1 MKNYKKKTIWYH
13 ISPNNLETNCILT
26 ICKGWQICTERQT
39 LVFYWGI
46 KSSNLENDLKSS
58 RKTDDVHIKLF
69 YNSAPIYPV
78 EKLLDKC
85 TEEYTRLLEH
95 KTDGHIKSLNCLK
108 KTPVTNYVFLSR
120 HYQFHLGYLLLWLPR
135 GIPSASWHRIPSFSC
150 VIQQYQ
156 QLDHWDYSEF
166 FLLQKIL
173 FLSFLLAL
181 QLIVCLY

>member
-1 MKNYKKKTIWYH
+1 MKNYKKKKNTWYH

-78 EKLLDKC
+78 EKLLYKC
-85 TEEYTRLLEH
+85 TEKYTRLLEH

-108 KTPVTNYVFLSR
+108 KTQVTNYVFLSR

-135 GIPSASWHRIPSFSC
+135 GILQP
-150 VIQQYQ
+150 
-156 QLDHWDYSEF
+156 LDIGS
-166 FLLQKIL
+166 LL
-173 FLSFLLAL
+173 FLVLFSNTNNWITEIIQNSFFCKRYCFLAF
-181 QLIVCLY
+181 Y